1 MKMDTGN
8 IYNEQ
13 DKIKKENFHDLH
25 EKAKAEEIEVFVTEN
40 AVGKPVIGVLHEEKE
55 YYFNS
60 RYEDEVLVKSWCNQ
74 YDISNYRAIALVFG
88 MGNGEYLRALREKNK
103 HMFILVFEPSYS
115 IAMVNQ
121 ETIGMKDI
129 LENGDTV
136 VVVGE
141 ENYSTVYQIFN
152 TLASYEAVDYIK
164 LFVTPNYEN
173 IFPKELEKIEEI
185 YKECLSRI
193 IFSRNTILMI
203 GKEMTCN
210 IANNYIDYI
219 HQYSLANLLK
229 VFQGLDLEKIP
240 AIIIAAGQYLD
251 KNIKQLKKEKG
262 KAFLIAVDT
271 ALNPLA
277 KEDIIPDIS
286 VTVDPH
292 KPLRLFQNE
301 KMINIPF
308 IYALTSNSKIRNF
321 HKGMRIYQNSID
333 SFLNQFIRRFEKSSA
348 FLETGGSVAH
358 SAFSLAQRL
367 GFKTII
373 FVGQDLA
380 YPNDK
385 EHSESVYNNST
396 INNIHNLKKEYFE
409 VEDIYGEKVKTEYN
423 MNQYRL
429 WFEQAV
435 IVYSEIKFID
445 ATEGGAK
452 KKGMEILTLEKA
464 IERECTIE
472 ENIDFESIIKTTE
485 KIFTEEEQKI
495 ILKEISEFPKSA
507 NNIKAKIY
515 EGIKIYDR
523 LERLNQRQEYSGKE
537 FDKVIKKVTKLNKW
551 ISENTDIAYLHMYA
565 AEEDYQV
572 RDVILKEQNNVYEEI
587 QLVIDSGKKMLKALL
602 TAIDK
607 VMVDMNPVMEEAKQK
622 IQDNTIESNIGD

>member
-1 MKMDTGN
+1 MDTEN

-13 DKIKKENFHDLH
+13 GKIKKENFSELH
-25 EKAKAEEIEVFVTEN
+25 EKAEAEKIEVFVTEN

-60 RYEDEVLVKSWCNQ
+60 RYEDEILVESWCNQ
-74 YDISNYRAIALVFG
+74 YDMSNYRAIAVVFG

-115 IAMVNQ
+115 IAMINQ
-121 ETIGMKDI
+121 ETIGMEDI

-136 VVVGE
+136 IVVGE
-141 ENYSTVYQIFN
+141 EHYSTVYQIFN

-210 IANNYIDYI
+210 IANNYMDYI
-219 HQYSLANLLK
+219 QQYSLANLIK
-229 VFQGLDLEKIP
+229 VFQSLDLEEIP
-240 AIIIAAGQYLD
+240 AIIIAAGPSLD
-251 KNIKQLKKEKG
+251 KNIKQLKKAKG

-292 KPLRLFQNE
+292 KPLGLFQNE
-301 KMINIPF
+301 KMVNIPF
-308 IYALTSNSKIRNF
+308 IYALTSNSKIKNF

-333 SFLNQFIRRFEKSSA
+333 SFLNQFIRRFEKPSA

-385 EHSESVYNNST
+385 EHSESVYNNSSR
-396 INNIHNLKKEYFE
+396 NNIHNLNKEYFE

-452 KKGMEILTLEKA
+452 KKGMELLTLEKA
-464 IERECTIE
+464 IERECTLQE
-472 ENIDFESIIKTTE
+472 SIDFESIIKTTE
-485 KIFTEEEQKI
+485 KIFTEEEQKM
-495 ILKEISEFPKSA
+495 ILKEIIEFPKTA
-507 NNIKAKIY
+507 DNIKSKIY
-515 EGIKIYDR
+515 EGIKIYDK
-523 LERLNQRQEYSGKE
+523 LEKLNQRKEYSGKE
-537 FDKVIKKVTKLNKW
+537 FDKVIKKVTRLNKW
-551 ISENTDIAYLHMYA
+551 VSENTDIAYLHMYA

-572 RDVILKEQNNVYEEI
+572 RDVILKEQNSVYEEI
-587 QLVIDSGKKMLKALL
+587 QLVIDSGKKMLRALL

-607 VMVDMNPVMEEAKQK
+607 VMVDMNPVMEEAMQR
-622 IQDNTIESNIGD
+622 TIE

>member
-1 MKMDTGN
+1 MRMDTEN

-13 DKIKKENFHDLH
+13 GKIKKENFSELH
-25 EKAKAEEIEVFVTEN
+25 EKAEAEKIEVFVTEN

-60 RYEDEVLVKSWCNQ
+60 RYEDEILVESWCNQ
-74 YDISNYRAIALVFG
+74 YDMSNYRAIAVVFG

-115 IAMVNQ
+115 IAMINQ
-121 ETIGMKDI
+121 ETIGMEDI

-136 VVVGE
+136 IVVGE
-141 ENYSTVYQIFN
+141 DHYSTVYQIFN

-210 IANNYIDYI
+210 IANNYMDYI
-219 HQYSLANLLK
+219 QQYSLANLIK
-229 VFQGLDLEKIP
+229 VFQSLDLEKIP
-240 AIIIAAGQYLD
+240 AIIIAAGPSLD
-251 KNIKQLKKEKG
+251 KNIKQLKKAKG

-292 KPLRLFQNE
+292 KPLGLFQNE
-301 KMINIPF
+301 KMVNIPF
-308 IYALTSNSKIRNF
+308 IYALTSNSKIKNF

-333 SFLNQFIRRFEKSSA
+333 SFLNQFIRRFEKPSA

-385 EHSESVYNNST
+385 EHSESVYNNSSR
-396 INNIHNLKKEYFE
+396 NNIHNLNKEYFE

-452 KKGMEILTLEKA
+452 KKGMELLTLEKA
-464 IERECTIE
+464 IERECTLQE
-472 ENIDFESIIKTTE
+472 SIDFESIIKTTE
-485 KIFTEEEQKI
+485 KIFTEEEQKM
-495 ILKEISEFPKSA
+495 ILKEIIEFPKTA
-507 NNIKAKIY
+507 DNIKSKIY
-515 EGIKIYDR
+515 EGIKIYDK
-523 LERLNQRQEYSGKE
+523 LEKLNQRKEYSGKE
-537 FDKVIKKVTKLNKW
+537 FDKVIKKVTRLNKW
-551 ISENTDIAYLHMYA
+551 VSENTDIAYLHMYA

-572 RDVILKEQNNVYEEI
+572 RDVILKEQNSVYEEI
-587 QLVIDSGKKMLKALL
+587 QLVIDSGKKMLRALL

-607 VMVDMNPVMEEAKQK
+607 VMVDMNPVMEEAMQR
-622 IQDNTIESNIGD
+622 TIE

>member
-1 MKMDTGN
+1 MDTEN

-13 DKIKKENFHDLH
+13 GKIKKENFSELH
-25 EKAKAEEIEVFVTEN
+25 EKAEAEKIEVFVTEN

-60 RYEDEVLVKSWCNQ
+60 RYEDEILVESWCNQ
-74 YDISNYRAIALVFG
+74 YDMSNYRAIAVVFG

-115 IAMVNQ
+115 IAMINQ
-121 ETIGMKDI
+121 ETIGMEDI

-136 VVVGE
+136 IVVGE
-141 ENYSTVYQIFN
+141 EHYSTVYQIFN

-210 IANNYIDYI
+210 IANNYMDYI
-219 HQYSLANLLK
+219 QQYSLANLIK
-229 VFQGLDLEKIP
+229 VFQSLDLEKIP
-240 AIIIAAGQYLD
+240 AIIIAAGPSLD
-251 KNIKQLKKEKG
+251 KNIKQLKKAKG

-292 KPLRLFQNE
+292 KPLGLFQNE
-301 KMINIPF
+301 KMVNIPF
-308 IYALTSNSKIRNF
+308 IYALTSNSKIKNF

-333 SFLNQFIRRFEKSSA
+333 SFLNQFIRRFEKPSA

-385 EHSESVYNNST
+385 EHSESVYNNSSR
-396 INNIHNLKKEYFE
+396 NNIHNLNKEYFE

-452 KKGMEILTLEKA
+452 KKGMELLTLEKA
-464 IERECTIE
+464 IERECTLQE
-472 ENIDFESIIKTTE
+472 SIDFESIIKTTE
-485 KIFTEEEQKI
+485 KIFTEEEQKM
-495 ILKEISEFPKSA
+495 ILKEIIEFPKTA
-507 NNIKAKIY
+507 DNIKSKIY
-515 EGIKIYDR
+515 EGIKIYDK
-523 LERLNQRQEYSGKE
+523 LEKLNQRKEYSGKE
-537 FDKVIKKVTKLNKW
+537 FDKVIKKVTRLNKW
-551 ISENTDIAYLHMYA
+551 VSENTDIAYLHMYA

-572 RDVILKEQNNVYEEI
+572 RDVILKEQNSVYEEI
-587 QLVIDSGKKMLKALL
+587 QLVIDSGKKMLRALL

-607 VMVDMNPVMEEAKQK
+607 VMVDMNPVMEEAMQR
-622 IQDNTIESNIGD
+622 TIE

>member
-1 MKMDTGN
+1 MRMDTEN

-13 DKIKKENFHDLH
+13 GKIKKENFSELH
-25 EKAKAEEIEVFVTEN
+25 EKAEAEKIEVFVTEN

-60 RYEDEVLVKSWCNQ
+60 RYEDEILVESWCNQ
-74 YDISNYRAIALVFG
+74 YDMSNYRAIAVVFG

-115 IAMVNQ
+115 IAMINQ
-121 ETIGMKDI
+121 ETIGMEDI

-136 VVVGE
+136 IVVGE
-141 ENYSTVYQIFN
+141 EHYSTVYQIFN

-210 IANNYIDYI
+210 IANNYMDYI
-219 HQYSLANLLK
+219 QQYSLANLIK
-229 VFQGLDLEKIP
+229 VFQSLDLEKIP
-240 AIIIAAGQYLD
+240 AIIIAAGPSLD
-251 KNIKQLKKEKG
+251 KNIKQLKKAKG

-292 KPLRLFQNE
+292 KPLGLFQNE
-301 KMINIPF
+301 KMVNIPF
-308 IYALTSNSKIRNF
+308 IYALTSNSKIKNF

-333 SFLNQFIRRFEKSSA
+333 SFLNQFIRRFEKPSA

-385 EHSESVYNNST
+385 EHSESVYNNSSR
-396 INNIHNLKKEYFE
+396 NNIHNLNKEYFE

-452 KKGMEILTLEKA
+452 KKGMELLTLEKA
-464 IERECTIE
+464 IERECTLQE
-472 ENIDFESIIKTTE
+472 SIDFESIIKTTE
-485 KIFTEEEQKI
+485 KIFTEEEQKM
-495 ILKEISEFPKSA
+495 ILKEIIEFPKTA
-507 NNIKAKIY
+507 DNIKSKIY
-515 EGIKIYDR
+515 EGIKIYDK
-523 LERLNQRQEYSGKE
+523 LEKLNQRKEYSGKE
-537 FDKVIKKVTKLNKW
+537 FDKVIKKVTRLNKW
-551 ISENTDIAYLHMYA
+551 VSENTDIAYLHMYA

-572 RDVILKEQNNVYEEI
+572 RDVILKEQNSVYEEI
-587 QLVIDSGKKMLKALL
+587 QLVIDSGKKMLRALL

-607 VMVDMNPVMEEAKQK
+607 VMVDMNPVMEEAMQR
-622 IQDNTIESNIGD
+622 TIE

>member
-1 MKMDTGN
+1 MDTEN

-13 DKIKKENFHDLH
+13 GKIKKENFSELH
-25 EKAKAEEIEVFVTEN
+25 EKAEAEKIEVFVTEN

-60 RYEDEVLVKSWCNQ
+60 RYEDEILVESWCNQ
-74 YDISNYRAIALVFG
+74 YDMSNYRAIAVVFG

-115 IAMVNQ
+115 IAMINQ
-121 ETIGMKDI
+121 ETIGMEDI

-136 VVVGE
+136 IVVGE
-141 ENYSTVYQIFN
+141 EHYSTVYQIFN

-210 IANNYIDYI
+210 IANNYMDYI
-219 HQYSLANLLK
+219 QQYSLANLIK
-229 VFQGLDLEKIP
+229 VFQSLDLEKIP
-240 AIIIAAGQYLD
+240 AIIIAAGPSLD
-251 KNIKQLKKEKG
+251 KNIKQLKKAKG

-292 KPLRLFQNE
+292 KPLGLFQNE
-301 KMINIPF
+301 KMVNIPF
-308 IYALTSNSKIRNF
+308 IYALTSNSKIKNF

-333 SFLNQFIRRFEKSSA
+333 SFLNQFIRRFEKPSA

-385 EHSESVYNNST
+385 EHSESVYNNSSR
-396 INNIHNLKKEYFE
+396 NNIHNLNKEYFE

-452 KKGMEILTLEKA
+452 KKGMELLTLEKA
-464 IERECTIE
+464 IERECTLQE
-472 ENIDFESIIKTTE
+472 SIDFESIIKTTE
-485 KIFTEEEQKI
+485 KIFTEEEQKM
-495 ILKEISEFPKSA
+495 ILKEIIEFPKA
-507 NNIKAKIY
+507 ADNIKSKIY
-515 EGIKIYDR
+515 EGIKIYDK
-523 LERLNQRQEYSGKE
+523 LEKLNQRKEYSGKE
-537 FDKVIKKVTKLNKW
+537 FDKVIKKVTRLNKW
-551 ISENTDIAYLHMYA
+551 VSENTDIAYLHMYA

-572 RDVILKEQNNVYEEI
+572 RDVILKEQNSVYEEI
-587 QLVIDSGKKMLKALL
+587 QLVIDSGKKMLRALL

-607 VMVDMNPVMEEAKQK
+607 VMVDMNPVMEEAMQR
-622 IQDNTIESNIGD
+622 TIE

>member
-1 MKMDTGN
+1 MDTEN

-13 DKIKKENFHDLH
+13 TEIKKEKISDLH
-25 EKAKAEEIEVFVTEN
+25 KKAEAEQIEVFVTEN
-40 AVGKPVIGVLHEEKE
+40 VAGKPILGVLHKEKE

-60 RYEDEVLVKSWCNQ
+60 RYEDDFLVKSWCNQ
-74 YDISNYRAIALVFG
+74 YDMSNYRAIALVFG
-88 MGNGEYLRALREKNK
+88 MGNGEYIRALRKKNEQ
-103 HMFILVFEPSYS
+103 MFILVFEPSYS
-115 IAMVNQ
+115 IAVINQ
-121 ETIGMKDI
+121 DTIGLDDI
-129 LENGDTV
+129 LENGQTMIL
-136 VVVGE
+136 VGE
-141 ENYSTVYQIFN
+141 EQYSAVYHVFN
-152 TLASYEAVDYIK
+152 TLATYEAVDYIK

-185 YKECLSRI
+185 YKECLTRI

-219 HQYSLANLLK
+219 RQYSLANLIK
-229 VFQGLDLEKIP
+229 VFKALELDEIP
-240 AIIIAAGQYLD
+240 AIIIAAGPSLD
-251 KNIKQLKKEKG
+251 KNIKQLKKAKG

-286 VTVDPH
+286 ITVDPH
-292 KPLRLFQNE
+292 KPIMLFQNE
-301 KMINIPF
+301 KMINIPLV
-308 IYALTSNSKIRNF
+308 YALTSNSKIKDF

-333 SFLNQFIRRFEKSSA
+333 SFLNQFIRRFGKESA

-385 EHSESVYNNST
+385 EHSESVYNDSSR
-396 INNIHNLKKEYFE
+396 NNIHNLNKEYFE

-452 KKGMEILTLEKA
+452 KKGMEILTLEAA
-464 IERECTIE
+464 IKQKCKLEKK
-472 ENIDFESIIKTTE
+472 IDFEEIIKSTQ

-495 ILKEISEFPKSA
+495 ILKEITEFSETASHIRK
-507 NNIKAKIY
+507 KIY
-515 EGIKIYDR
+515 EGIEIYNK

-537 FDKVIKKVTKLNKW
+537 FNKAIKKVTQLNKW
-551 ISENTDIAYLHMYA
+551 VSENPDIAYLHMYA

-572 RDVILKEQNNVYEEI
+572 RDVILEEKDSVYEEVK
-587 QLVIDSGKKMLKALL
+587 LVTDSGKKMLKALL
-602 TAIDK
+602 DAIDK
-607 VMVDMNPVMEEAKQK
+607 VETDMKPVIEEANRK
-622 IQDNTIESNIGD
+622 IENNRTRQ

>member
-1 MKMDTGN
+1 MRMDTEN

-13 DKIKKENFHDLH
+13 GKIKKENFSELH
-25 EKAKAEEIEVFVTEN
+25 EKAEAEKIEVFVTEN

-60 RYEDEVLVKSWCNQ
+60 RYEDEILVESWCNQ
-74 YDISNYRAIALVFG
+74 YDMSNYRAIAVVFG

-115 IAMVNQ
+115 IAMINQ
-121 ETIGMKDI
+121 ETIGMEDI

-136 VVVGE
+136 IVVGE
-141 ENYSTVYQIFN
+141 EHYSTVYQIFN

-210 IANNYIDYI
+210 IANNYMDYI
-219 HQYSLANLLK
+219 QQYSLANLIK
-229 VFQGLDLEKIP
+229 VFQSLDLEEIP
-240 AIIIAAGQYLD
+240 AIIIAAGPSLD
-251 KNIKQLKKEKG
+251 KNIKQLKKAKG

-292 KPLRLFQNE
+292 KPLGLFQNE
-301 KMINIPF
+301 KMVNIPF
-308 IYALTSNSKIRNF
+308 IYALTSNSKIKNF

-333 SFLNQFIRRFEKSSA
+333 SFLNQFIRRFEKPSA

-385 EHSESVYNNST
+385 EHSESVYNNSSR
-396 INNIHNLKKEYFE
+396 NNIHNLNKEYFE

-452 KKGMEILTLEKA
+452 KKGMELLTLEKA
-464 IERECTIE
+464 IERECTLQE
-472 ENIDFESIIKTTE
+472 SIDFESIIKTTE
-485 KIFTEEEQKI
+485 KIFTEEEQKM
-495 ILKEISEFPKSA
+495 ILKEIIEFPKTA
-507 NNIKAKIY
+507 DNIKSKIY
-515 EGIKIYDR
+515 EGIKIYDK
-523 LERLNQRQEYSGKE
+523 LEKLNQRKEYSGKE
-537 FDKVIKKVTKLNKW
+537 FDKVIKKVTRLNKW
-551 ISENTDIAYLHMYA
+551 VSENTDIAYLHMYA

-572 RDVILKEQNNVYEEI
+572 RDVILKEQNSVYEEI
-587 QLVIDSGKKMLKALL
+587 QLVIDSGKKMLRALL

-607 VMVDMNPVMEEAKQK
+607 VMVDMNPVMEEAMQR
-622 IQDNTIESNIGD
+622 TIE

>member
-1 MKMDTGN
+1 MRMDTEN

-13 DKIKKENFHDLH
+13 GKIKKENFSELH
-25 EKAKAEEIEVFVTEN
+25 EKAEAEKIEVFVTEN

-60 RYEDEVLVKSWCNQ
+60 RYEDEILVESWCNQ
-74 YDISNYRAIALVFG
+74 YDMSNYRAIAVVFG

-115 IAMVNQ
+115 IAMINQ
-121 ETIGMKDI
+121 ETIGMEDI

-136 VVVGE
+136 IVVGE
-141 ENYSTVYQIFN
+141 EHYSTVYQIFN

-210 IANNYIDYI
+210 IANNYMDYI
-219 HQYSLANLLK
+219 QQYSLANLIK
-229 VFQGLDLEKIP
+229 VFQSLDLEKIP
-240 AIIIAAGQYLD
+240 AIIIAAGPSLD
-251 KNIKQLKKEKG
+251 KNIKQLKKAKG

-292 KPLRLFQNE
+292 KPLGLFQNE
-301 KMINIPF
+301 KMVNIPF
-308 IYALTSNSKIRNF
+308 IYALTSNSKIKNF

-333 SFLNQFIRRFEKSSA
+333 SFLNQFIRRFEKPSA

-385 EHSESVYNNST
+385 EHSESVYNNSSR
-396 INNIHNLKKEYFE
+396 NNIHNLNKEYFE

-452 KKGMEILTLEKA
+452 KKGMELLTLEKA
-464 IERECTIE
+464 IERECTLQE
-472 ENIDFESIIKTTE
+472 SIDFESIIKTTE
-485 KIFTEEEQKI
+485 KIFTEEEQKM
-495 ILKEISEFPKSA
+495 ILKEIIEFPKA
-507 NNIKAKIY
+507 ADNIKSKIY
-515 EGIKIYDR
+515 EGIKIYDK
-523 LERLNQRQEYSGKE
+523 LEKLNQRKEYSGKE
-537 FDKVIKKVTKLNKW
+537 FDKVIKKVTRLNKW
-551 ISENTDIAYLHMYA
+551 VSENTDIAYLHMYA

-572 RDVILKEQNNVYEEI
+572 RDVILKEQNSVYEEI
-587 QLVIDSGKKMLKALL
+587 QLVIDSGKKMLRALL

-607 VMVDMNPVMEEAKQK
+607 VMVDMNPVMEEAMQR
-622 IQDNTIESNIGD
+622 TIE

>member
-1 MKMDTGN
+1 
-8 IYNEQ
+8 
-13 DKIKKENFHDLH
+13 
-25 EKAKAEEIEVFVTEN
+25 
-40 AVGKPVIGVLHEEKE
+40 
-55 YYFNS
+55 
-60 RYEDEVLVKSWCNQ
+60 
-74 YDISNYRAIALVFG
+74 
-88 MGNGEYLRALREKNK
+88 
-103 HMFILVFEPSYS
+103 MFILVFEPSYS
-115 IAMVNQ
+115 IAMINQ
-121 ETIGMKDI
+121 ETIGMEDI

-136 VVVGE
+136 IVVGE
-141 ENYSTVYQIFN
+141 EHYSTVYQIFN

-210 IANNYIDYI
+210 IANNYMDYI
-219 HQYSLANLLK
+219 QQYSLANLIK
-229 VFQGLDLEKIP
+229 VFQSLDLEEIP
-240 AIIIAAGQYLD
+240 AIIIAAGPSLD
-251 KNIKQLKKEKG
+251 KNIKQLKKAKG

-292 KPLRLFQNE
+292 KPLGLFQNE
-301 KMINIPF
+301 KMVNIPF
-308 IYALTSNSKIRNF
+308 IYALTSNSKIKNF

-333 SFLNQFIRRFEKSSA
+333 SFLNQFIRRFEKPSA

-385 EHSESVYNNST
+385 EHSESVYNNSSR
-396 INNIHNLKKEYFE
+396 NNIHNLNKEYFE

-452 KKGMEILTLEKA
+452 KKGMELLTLEKA
-464 IERECTIE
+464 IERECTLQE
-472 ENIDFESIIKTTE
+472 SIDFESIIKTTE
-485 KIFTEEEQKI
+485 KIFTEEEQKM
-495 ILKEISEFPKSA
+495 ILKEIIEFPKTA
-507 NNIKAKIY
+507 DNIKSKIY
-515 EGIKIYDR
+515 EGIKIYDK
-523 LERLNQRQEYSGKE
+523 LEKLNQRKEYSGKE
-537 FDKVIKKVTKLNKW
+537 FDKVIKKVTRLNKW
-551 ISENTDIAYLHMYA
+551 VSENTDIAYLHMYA

-572 RDVILKEQNNVYEEI
+572 RDVILKEQNSVYEEI
-587 QLVIDSGKKMLKALL
+587 QLVIDSGKKMLRALL

-607 VMVDMNPVMEEAKQK
+607 VMVDMNPVMEEAMQR
-622 IQDNTIESNIGD
+622 TIE